1 MIDMHNGVG
10 ARLGKAVKTL
20 IGMSVFA
27 VFGIA
32 AAQAQMP
39 PAKEQV
45 AKSATA
51 DPHDFSGMW
60 EPKTFEVMI
69 HAAPLLPAAK
79 AKVDEYAAERAKGR
93 IVHTAWTTC
102 RPGAVSAMV
111 MPRETI
117 MIMQTPSE
125 LTVLFEMP
133 PMARRIRMNANHP
146 ASIKPSYMGD
156 SIGHWEGDTLVID
169 TIGLNG
175 HMELDALG
183 LPASAKTHTI
193 ERLTKSADGNRIDM
207 NISIDDPANYSEP
220 FTISRTWLK
229 SDRRHQLEY
238 DCMENPREEDF
249 ENAFYLQDLYR
260 PTCFRVEGKGMAMS
274 KVVCRRSEDESQT
287 NHN

>member
-1 MIDMHNGVG
+1 MID
-10 ARLGKAVKTL
+10 LKCIT
-20 IGMSVFA
+20 VFA
-27 VFGIA
+27 VLGMA
-32 AAQAQMP
+32 AVHPAHAQT
-39 PAKEQV
+39 PAGQQQV

-60 EPKTFEVMI
+60 EPKTFQVMI
-69 HAAPLLPAAK
+69 QGAPLLPAAK

-117 MIMQTPSE
+117 MIMQAPSE

-133 PMARRIRMNANHP
+133 PMARRIRMNADHP

-169 TIGLNG
+169 TIGFNG

-207 NISIDDPANYSEP
+207 KISIDDPANYSEP
-220 FTISRTWLK
+220 FMISRTWLK

-249 ENAFYLQDLYR
+249 ENAIYLQDLYR

-274 KVVCRRSEDESQT
+274 RMVCRKPDDEDQSSQ
-287 NHN
+287 NK